1 MTVTDTQLYF
11 AVGLPVFAII
21 VNMMANIMQ
30 ITTINARITSLESS
44 MSTRFD
50 TLLGKVIEIDNRLTR
65 LEERLER
72 R

>member
-21 VNMMANIMQ
+21 VNMMANVMQ
-30 ITTINARITSLESS
+30 ITTINARITSLESTL
-44 MSTRFD
+44 STRFE